1 MTRYPDDMTDL
12 EGLAAGTMNPNAAR
26 YITFAVHLDGPH
38 EGEPD
43 EGALLEALH
52 AAGLVSR
59 DVRAVYTEAQAVP
72 AAGAVLH
79 VMDVDTGATVAFVSI
94 PMGAGA

>member
-1 MTRYPDDMTDL
+1 MTEPM
-12 EGLAAGTMNPNAAR
+12 EGLATGMSPTAAQR
-26 YITFAVHLDGPH
+26 YITFTVHLDGPH

>member
-1 MTRYPDDMTDL
+1 MTRYPDDMTEL

-26 YITFAVHLDGPH
+26 YITFAVHADGPH

-43 EGALLEALH
+43 EGALLAVLH

-59 DVRAVYTEAQAVP
+59 DVRAVYTEAQAGT
-72 AAGAVLH
+72 AGGAVLH
-79 VMDVDTGATVAFVSI
+79 VMDVDTEDTIAFVRI
-94 PMGAGA
+94 GMGAGA